1 MKMDVVYLAPGS
13 PLIKRKLY
21 IREAL
26 HVGNGRPGSFLQSL
40 IERLG
45 TISSVKEFPLRKI
58 V

>member
-1 MKMDVVYLAPGS
+1 MDVVYLAPGP

-26 HVGNGRPGSFLQSL
+26 HVGNGRSGSFLQSL